1 MKVSVQKGASAVLHL
16 NVFLVACL
24 IRLASGQSVSPVVF
38 NLVIVHACGFAIEAF
53 PLGPTARILGTVL
66 VTIGGDLTVGMEL

>member
-16 NVFLVACL
+16 NEFLVACL

-38 NLVIVHACGFAIEAF
+38 NLVIVHPCGFAIDTF
-53 PLGPTARILGTVL
+53 PLGLRIVGRVL
-66 VTIGGDLTVGMEL
+66 VPVGGDLTVGVEL